1 MIMNKKQENAV
12 RVIHNAINKDLKK
25 SGMGGGRYGVLTP
38 LFKAE
43 TGLWNVTGSSYRIL
57 RFKGKEVSDAIQ
69 LEEGHPFYNLDK
81 KFFDYEL
88 FNDLVTFEDLKTL
101 KAVIN
106 SKEDQELNGVNILF
120 SENDP
125 AVKEVHGKMVKIERD
140 GLKIIFNYN
149 YFKEGLLFYE
159 RFNCKFINLNYNSTL
174 RPALFE
180 SDHEGVKIEYL
191 LTPIRSNVF

>member
-1 MIMNKKQENAV
+1 MTLNKKQANAV
-12 RVIHNAINKDLKK
+12 RVIHNTINKDMKR
-25 SGMGGGRYGVLTP
+25 SGHGGGRYGVLTP
-38 LFKAE
+38 LFKEEA
-43 TGLWNVTGSSYRIL
+43 GQWNITGSSYRIL

-69 LEEGHPFYNLDK
+69 LEEGHPFYDLDNR
-81 KFFDYEL
+81 FFDYDL
-88 FNDLVTFEDLKTL
+88 FNDVVTFEDLKAL

-120 SENDP
+120 SDNDP
-125 AVKEVHGKMVKIERD
+125 AVKDTRGNMIKIERD

-149 YFKEGLLFYE
+149 YFKEGLLFFE

-180 SDHEGVKIEYL
+180 ADHDGVKIEYL
-191 LTPIRSNVF
+191 LTPIRSTVF